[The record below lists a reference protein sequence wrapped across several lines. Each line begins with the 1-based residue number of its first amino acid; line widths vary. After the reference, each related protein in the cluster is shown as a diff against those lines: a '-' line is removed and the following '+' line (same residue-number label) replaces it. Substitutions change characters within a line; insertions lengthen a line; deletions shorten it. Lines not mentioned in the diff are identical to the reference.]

1 MNTLLHLAEAFIV
14 AFIMLN
20 ISNRLKV
27 PSVSGFVIGG
37 VLLGGSVFY
46 WLPGAREFTNH
57 WLFSAEILDQFTI
70 ITQIALGLISISIG
84 TELEFKRLK
93 TLGAA
98 IVAIAFTEAL
108 SAFVL
113 VTVVVSLLFHNFPL
127 GLILGAV
134 SSATAPAA
142 TVAVIQQ
149 YRAKGPL
156 TSTILAVV
164 GLDDAISFMIF
175 AFALAIT
182 KAQLAGGSFDVF
194 QGLVMP
200 IGHILMALTIG
211 SVIGFSG
218 SLILRRI
225 RDHDATVFLLL
236 SIVFLVAGIASAF
249 SVSELLANMAAGM
262 VIVNFHPAMKNR
274 IRHSFGAF
282 VPVFY
287 ALFFIAGGAHL
298 NIFYLPT
305 IWVLAIVYFMT
316 RSMGKISG
324 ATLGAAI
331 GRAPVQVR
339 KNVGFTLLPQVG
351 AAVALALVVQHEL
364 GNGDFGDAGK
374 NLAEAT
380 INVLLVTTLL
390 TEFIGP
396 YLTKQSLFKAGEAER

>member
-20 ISNRLKV
+20 ISNRLKL
-27 PSVSGFVIGG
+27 PSVSGFVVGG
-37 VLLGGSVFY
+37 VVLGGSLFY
-46 WLPGAREFTNH
+46 WLPGAHEFTDR
-57 WLFSAEILDQFTI
+57 WLFSEKVLDQFTI

-84 TELEFKRLK
+84 AELEIKRLK
-93 TLGAA
+93 TLGAS
-98 IVAIAFTEAL
+98 IVAIAFSEAL

-113 VTVVVSLLFHNFPL
+113 VTVVVSVLFHNFPL

-182 KAQLAGGSFDVF
+182 RAQLAGGSFDII

-200 IGHILMALTIG
+200 MGHIIIAL
-211 SVIGFSG
+211 VIGAAIGFTG
-218 SLILRRI
+218 ALMLRKV

-236 SIVFLVAGIASAF
+236 AIVFLVAGIASAF

-262 VIVNFHPAMKNR
+262 MIVNFHPAMKTR
-274 IRHSFGAF
+274 IRHSFTAF

-287 ALFFIAGGAHL
+287 ALFFISGGAHL
-298 NIFYLPT
+298 NLFYLPT
-305 IWVLAIVYFMT
+305 IWVLAIVYFLT

-324 ATLGAAI
+324 AFFGAII
-331 GRAPVQVR
+331 GKAPIQVR
-339 KNVGFTLLPQVG
+339 KNIGFTLLPQVG

-364 GNGDFGDAGK
+364 GGTDFGSAGAS
-374 NLAEAT
+374 LAQAT

-390 TEFIGP
+390 TEFVGP